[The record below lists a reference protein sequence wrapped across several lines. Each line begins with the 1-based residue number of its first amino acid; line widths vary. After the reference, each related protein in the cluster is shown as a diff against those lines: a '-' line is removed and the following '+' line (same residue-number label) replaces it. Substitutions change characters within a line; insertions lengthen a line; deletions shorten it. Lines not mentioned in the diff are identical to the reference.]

1 MGALLPAEDTR
12 LVSRVRP
19 EFEGDYA
26 CLLCSWKCGDTILIS
41 ATGDLDSDATS
52 WLILLSMAVYTVKQL
67 ARLAGWRTD
76 GR

>member
-1 MGALLPAEDTR
+1 MLAFPAPGNAGTPYSFPLPAT
-12 LVSRVRP
+12 L
-19 EFEGDYA
+19 
-26 CLLCSWKCGDTILIS
+26 KCGDTILIS

-52 WLILLSMAVYTVKQL
+52 WFILLSMAVYTVKQL